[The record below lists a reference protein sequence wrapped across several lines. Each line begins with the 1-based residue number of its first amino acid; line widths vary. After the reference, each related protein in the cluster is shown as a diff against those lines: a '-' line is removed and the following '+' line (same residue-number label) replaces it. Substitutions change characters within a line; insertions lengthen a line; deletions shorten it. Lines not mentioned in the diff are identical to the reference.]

1 MKLYSIVDLCKLLS
15 ITSQTLC
22 VYLNRPEF
30 NHLKNIRIGKYKY
43 FENVTNDD
51 IEALKKLI
59 NRKANKKWKKKVK
72 IQESSIS

>member
-1 MKLYSIVDLCKLLS
+1 MKLYSIADLCKLFS
-15 ITSQTLC
+15 ITSQTLG

-30 NHLKNIRIGKYKY
+30 NHLKKTRINKYKY
-43 FENVTNDD
+43 YTNVTEDD
-51 IEALKKLI
+51 IETLKKLI